1 MRHVSQANAE
11 NGTSG
16 IRWARVLPAGVAVH
30 VVGVVVPVLL
40 VTIYSV
46 FAVGGSV
53 DGLAGPLFTWTLPVL
68 TLPAAVWVARG
79 VRREA
84 AVLNGLL
91 LGLIVA
97 GMLGLLFFWPH
108 DLRSIALFATII
120 VAGFAG
126 GLLGGYELRTGA
138 R

>member
-1 MRHVSQANAE
+1 MRHVSQANAK
-11 NGTSG
+11 NRMSG
-16 IRWARVLPAGVAVH
+16 IRWAWVLPAGVAVH
-30 VVGVVVPVLL
+30 VVGVVVTVLL

-46 FAVGGSV
+46 FTVGGSV
-53 DGLAGPLFTWTLPVL
+53 SGFAGPLFTWTLPIL
-68 TLPAAVWVARG
+68 TLPTAAWVARG
-79 VRREA
+79 ARREA

-97 GMLGLLFFWPH
+97 GTLGLLFFWPH
-108 DLRSIALFATII
+108 DLHSIALFATII

-126 GLLGGYELRTGA
+126 GLLGGYEVRTGA